1 VPILKPFRAIQAKP
15 EFIKDVTANSSNF
28 NSEEEMAKEMFRNDL
43 SFLHMTKNHLISSK
57 ITRSSD
63 DVFENAKAYISY
75 LIDNQKVD
83 QFEDN
88 IFFVYRQTHN
98 EVSHTGIIGLCD
110 IVDYQNDRIRKH
122 EHTRPANENFVA
134 NLLEET
140 NIVGEPLLMSHYH
153 KQSLEDLLKWIIQGE
168 SDIAFES
175 KGKTHQIW
183 VVQDADIIDAIQ
195 NEVREI
201 DAFYI
206 MDGHHRAASVSNL
219 YSELN
224 SDAHRFC
231 MTYLLDCNQL
241 KINSFHRLIKSD
253 TYDFETI
260 IHRLSEDF
268 WVEEIPDYAVRP
280 EQKGEFIFKGNE
292 GSYRLRLK
300 MAKDLLDVQ
309 ELEKKV
315 LSNVFDITDSRLD
328 DRISF
333 ISTED
338 ELTEAVIQTQMPNN
352 YLLLLHPCTFEDVA
366 LVSDNNEFMPPKST
380 YVEPKCDGGLF
391 MQVFGKD

>member
-1 VPILKPFRAIQAKP
+1 
-15 EFIKDVTANSSNF
+15 
-28 NSEEEMAKEMFRNDL
+28 
-43 SFLHMTKNHLISSK
+43 
-57 ITRSSD
+57 
-63 DVFENAKAYISY
+63 
-75 LIDNQKVD
+75 
-83 QFEDN
+83 
-88 IFFVYRQTHN
+88 
-98 EVSHTGIIGLCD
+98 
-110 IVDYQNDRIRKH
+110 
-122 EHTRPANENFVA
+122 
-134 NLLEET
+134 
-140 NIVGEPLLMSHYH
+140 
-153 KQSLEDLLKWIIQGE
+153 
-168 SDIAFES
+168 
-175 KGKTHQIW
+175 
-183 VVQDADIIDAIQ
+183 
-195 NEVREI
+195 
-201 DAFYI
+201 
-206 MDGHHRAASVSNL
+206 
-219 YSELN
+219 
-224 SDAHRFC
+224 
-231 MTYLLDCNQL
+231 
-241 KINSFHRLIKSD
+241 
-253 TYDFETI
+253 
-260 IHRLSEDF
+260 
-268 WVEEIPDYAVRP
+268 VRP